1 VDLVVA
7 ATAAL
12 ADESVLEAGK
22 HRQANRVVFLDVK
35 PVVVPEH
42 PGLAEVHSMTAVAQL
57 DTAVAEVQHLD
68 EEEMAVD
75 AVVRPAGLVEG
86 GEDHSA
92 NMAEVL
98 RRPSR
103 RRHQDCEGG

>member
-1 VDLVVA
+1 MA

-75 AVVRPAGLVEG
+75 AVGLLGLVEG
-86 GEDHSA
+86 GEDHSV